1 MQEKVEAL
9 QNAVERVGINKIN
22 TEKTQ
27 RMRIR
32 VRDSGPIHIGDEDIQ
47 TTDHFTYL
55 DRVLSESGGTGEDIV
70 PCIKKAQQAFAI
82 LRFVWKSGVI
92 FLKTKQKIFPSNFLY
107 GSETWR
113 VTKTLLSRLQSFLNK
128 RLRQIYTRNLLA
140 TCHCE

>member
-1 MQEKVEAL
+1 MQAGAHGLLMQEKVEAL

-92 FLKTKQKIFPSNFLY
+92 FL
-107 GSETWR
+107 R
-113 VTKTLLSRLQSFLNK
+113 LSRRYFPPTSYMDRKLGK
-128 RLRQIYTRNLLA
+128 
-140 TCHCE
+140 